1 MKLMALIL
9 MFVMIGCSSSS
20 SYKAKKG
27 DDGYTDQII
36 DGNLRM
42 VTFQGNSKTSK
53 ERAETFAKFRAIEI
67 CKEMNSP
74 IAHILVVKNQSFQ
87 KEISQTSTYY
97 PSYYYGAA
105 PYYGRYGPYGAGV
118 NMYYAPA
125 GTTVSN
131 ETYEYPKFD
140 VYFECVTNAVD
151 SRVSFKPLSQSQVE
165 KFSQDMKGGVEVD
178 EVLPDSP
185 NKNVVKSADIILK
198 ANGNRVGSIVE
209 LYKES
214 RNVAGKNLKLDIIRE
229 GKPKVVEA
237 KFVDVT
243 EMASESQNAII
254 KEFCKLTE
262 KEEKHQVC
270 KK

>member
-1 MKLMALIL
+1 MKLMALVMI
-9 MFVMIGCSSSS
+9 FVMYACSSSS

-36 DGNLRM
+36 DGDLRM

-67 CKEMNSP
+67 CNEMNSP
-74 IAHILVVKNQSFQ
+74 LTHILVVKDQSFQ
-87 KEISQTSTYY
+87 KEISQASTYY
-97 PSYYYGAA
+97 PTYYGAA
-105 PYYGRYGPYGAGV
+105 PYYGRYGPYGSGV

-125 GTTVSN
+125 GTTVYN

-140 VYFECVTNAVD
+140 VYFECVTKAMD
-151 SRVSFKPLSQSQVE
+151 SRVSFKPLSQSQVSQ
-165 KFSQDMKGGVEVD
+165 FSKDMKGGVQVD

-198 ANGNRVGSIVE
+198 ANDSRVGSIIE

-214 RNVAGKNLKLDIIRE
+214 RKTGGNNLKLDIVRE
-229 GKPKVVEA
+229 GKPKVVTA
-237 KFVDVT
+237 KFIDVT
-243 EMASESQNAII
+243 DMIAESQNEII
-254 KEFCKLTE
+254 KEFCKLT
-262 KEEKHQVC
+262 KTEEKNKLC